1 MNCTYITSAKK
12 PEQLPAYQLP
22 EIGLVGRSNCGK
34 SSLINAL
41 LKQRQLARASRT
53 PGRTQMVNFFDVNK
67 RIIVADLPGYGWSQ
81 TGRETRKDWEKLIEA
96 YVQRPNIQ
104 YLLFLIDARRKLDS
118 DEALMLQWLSKNGE
132 LVVVL
137 TKSDKLSK
145 NEQQKAI
152 SQMSK
157 SLKEIGL
164 TSTLVKAVSSS
175 KKLGV
180 DELRNY
186 VGIEGNQ
193 AK

>member
-12 PEQLPAYQLP
+12 PEQLPAFAEP

-53 PGRTQMVNFFDVNK
+53 PGRTQMVNFFKVNE
-67 RIIVADLPGYGWSQ
+67 RMIVADLPGYGWSQ
-81 TGRETRKDWEKLIEA
+81 TGRETRKDWERLIEA
-96 YVQRPNIQ
+96 YVRRSNIEF
-104 YLLFLIDARRKLDS
+104 LLFLIDARRKLDQ
-118 DEALMLQWLSKNGE
+118 DECLMLQWLSKNGQ

-145 NEQQKAI
+145 AELQRAI
-152 SQMSK
+152 KNMEA

-164 TSTLVKAVSSS
+164 SDAPVKSVSSS
-175 KKLGV
+175 KKTGV
-180 DELRNY
+180 DELRRF
-186 VGIEGNQ
+186 VGVQGTE
-193 AK
+193 A